1 MAPRRTKKPRNN
13 DISNSD
19 CIAIDHDADT
29 NSDNPDNPVNPVIA
43 IVQGSSTSSLDIHD
57 SNFFQHMIHPLTSE
71 DMLSRIFR
79 RTALCVRNQPSHVTD
94 IIQQHMFDLEVK
106 ELFENTSSDHIFV
119 WLTQPNDGKI
129 VSVEL
134 NAEQA
139 LPLAHHHATY
149 CRAPPTVE
157 QPMVARLLQGTG
169 MGCGGY
175 DPSGSSHT
183 TLGRGEVEVFI
194 GTNQHKTGWHY
205 DFQENFTLQLSGSK
219 KWTLQSSTIQ
229 YPLLGCTPHYA
240 SPGTVE
246 SQLKA
251 THLSD
256 PTFQFTAPPN
266 ENNSVGPKQSVTLTT
281 GDMLYFPAGMWH
293 TVETIEP
300 GVSIN
305 ISLMATNY
313 ATLTAQAIQHLL
325 LKDDAWRETIMY
337 RHTSSGG
344 TALEHL
350 KGLLH
355 KLPNKIHELIQ
366 QGGAEA
372 ILPPALRYPTKMVPI
387 DAKDDDEWND
397 MEDDDDEFDEEE
409 QHDEN
414 DNNDDTVKSSDNDA
428 KHDNRLSNMFS
439 CLVVDVSS
447 FEPPQDWIVGRWDP
461 DTPYIR
467 NPLAHLVSMNQVTQ
481 YYNLNSESTVS
492 DNYWLLN
499 VNYAGNEVH
508 ESSIRVIIKTNG
520 TNPLNV
526 MQEKE
531 YETFSTK
538 MNCYLYHGL
547 YIPTGRQ

>member
-13 DISNSD
+13 DINSSDSNN
-19 CIAIDHDADT
+19 T
-29 NSDNPDNPVNPVIA
+29 DNDSINNTDNPVIV
-43 IVQGSSTSSLDIHD
+43 IVQGSSTSLDIHD
-57 SNFFQHMIHPLTSE
+57 SNLFQHMINPLTSE
-71 DMLSRIFR
+71 DMLKRIFR
-79 RTALCVRNQPSHVTD
+79 RTALCVRNHPSHVTD
-94 IIQQHMFDLEVK
+94 IIQQHMFDLQVK

-119 WLTQPNDGKI
+119 WLKQPNDGKI

-134 NAEQA
+134 SAEQA

-149 CRAPPTVE
+149 CRAPPTLE

-175 DPSGSSHT
+175 DPSGSSQT

-194 GTNQHKTGWHY
+194 GTKQHNTGWHY

-251 THLSD
+251 AHLSD

-266 ENNSVGPKQSVTLTT
+266 ESNSVGPKQSVTLTP

-313 ATLTAQAIQHLL
+313 ATLTAHAIQHLL
-325 LKDDAWRETIMY
+325 LKDDAWRETIMNGP
-337 RHTSSGG
+337 TSSGG

-350 KGLLH
+350 KGLLNT
-355 KLPNKIHELIQ
+355 LPSKMHELIQ

-372 ILPPALRYPTKMVPI
+372 ILPPMLRYPPKMVPM
-387 DAKDDDEWND
+387 DTKEDDEWND
-397 MEDDDDEFDEEE
+397 VDDDDDDDDDDEGKQHDDDNNDEREMN
-409 QHDEN
+409 DEN
-414 DNNDDTVKSSDNDA
+414 DT
-428 KHDNRLSNMFS
+428 KHDNKLSEMFS
-439 CLVVDVSS
+439 CLVVEVSL
-447 FEPPQDWIVGRWDP
+447 FEPPQEWIVDRWDP

-467 NPLAHLVSMNQVTQ
+467 NPLAHLVSMDQVTK
-481 YYNLNSESTVS
+481 YYNPKSDTTDS

-499 VNYAGNEVH
+499 VNYAGNEMH
-508 ESSIRVIIKTNG
+508 ESSIRVILKKNG

-526 MQEKE
+526 MDEKE
-531 YETFSTK
+531 HESFPTI
-538 MNCYLYHGL
+538 MNCYLYYGL
-547 YIPTGRQ
+547 YTPTGRQ